1 MIILAINFSGNVG
14 KSTLC
19 QQLLMPRLKNAT
31 LIPIESINSDGTS
44 DDNIRGRAF
53 DTLMERMLL
62 SENAI
67 IDVGASNVEEFI
79 NQVKLHHGSHDEFDH
94 IIIPTVPDQKQQI
107 DTWQTIKQL
116 NEIGFEP
123 KKIKVILNKLDSYT
137 PIDKAF
143 NYLFVQHSRADI
155 CQINHNWIVYE
166 NELFSKMQSSSLLIS
181 DLAIDETNYKTLII
195 NTDNQEEKIRLIK
208 KLGDQRLSIGVNQS
222 FDKLFNELNL
232 INKDL

>member
-19 QQLLMPRLKNAT
+19 QQLFVPRLNKAT

-79 NQVKLHHGSHDEFDH
+79 NQIKLHYGSHEEFDH
-94 IIIPTVPDQKQQI
+94 VIIPTVPDQKQQI
-107 DTWQTIKQL
+107 DTWQTVKQL
-116 NEIGFEP
+116 NEIGFNP
-123 KKIKVILNKLDSYT
+123 AKIKIIFNKLDSYT
-137 PIDKAF
+137 PVDKAF
-143 NYLFVQHSRADI
+143 NYLFVQHSRANI
-155 CQINHNWIVYE
+155 CQLNANWVVHE
-166 NELFSKMQSSSLLIS
+166 NELFSKMQSSGLLIS
-181 DLAIDETNYKTLII
+181 DLAKDETNYKSLIVSSE
-195 NTDNQEEKIRLIK
+195 DQEEKIRLIK
-208 KLGDQRLSIGVNQS
+208 KLGDQRLSVGVNQS
-222 FDKLFNELNL
+222 FDKLFNALEL
-232 INKDL
+232 IAKD